1 MQINK
6 HKTSEQDTN
15 SGYIIIYNIKL
26 FIELITS
33 TQYHGNINPYS
44 SIWTNV
50 CACIHIYKINI
61 YTFLWLH
68 PNITLQWNISVL
80 DEENGKAVFYYSI

>member
-6 HKTSEQDTN
+6 HKTSEQDAN

-33 TQYHGNINPYS
+33 TQYHGSFNAYS
-44 SIWTNV
+44 SICTNV
-50 CACIHIYKINI
+50 CVCV
-61 YTFLWLH
+61 YTY
-68 PNITLQWNISVL
+68 T
-80 DEENGKAVFYYSI
+80 K